1 MSTTKQTKSQKRM
14 RGIPVHYDE
23 LKKTHSIMLTDTVW
37 KWLQLSAKE
46 SGTSV
51 GEYIERWARNQIED
65 TTPIFPVSVF
75 HPGARTLE

>member
-1 MSTTKQTKSQKRM
+1 MPSTRQIKSQKRM

-23 LKKTHSIMLTDTVW
+23 LKKTHGIMLTDTVW
-37 KWLQLSAKE
+37 RWLQLSAKE

-51 GEYIERWARNQIED
+51 GEFIERWVISKIED

-75 HPGARTLE
+75 HPGDET

>member
-1 MSTTKQTKSQKRM
+1 MSSKNQIKSQLIL
-14 RGIPVHYDE
+14 RGVPVHYNE
-23 LKKTHSIMLTDTVW
+23 LKKTHGIMLTDTAW

-51 GEYIERWARNQIED
+51 GEFIERWVRSQIED

-75 HPGARTLE
+75 HPGDDTLE